1 MKIVID
7 AWLERKDPQIRF
19 LDGDNASVLMQVGP
33 ELTQRLLEH
42 GEISVDDLQN
52 PLNHAFADMVF
63 RMLGFPPTNCFD
75 LFSIN

>member
-33 ELTQRLLEH
+33 ALTRQLLEH
-42 GEISVDDLQN
+42 GEISVEELQN
-52 PLNHAFADMVF
+52 PLGHDLAAMVF
-63 RMLGFPPTNCFD
+63 RMLWIPVANEVF
-75 LFSIN
+75 

>member
-33 ELTQRLLEH
+33 ALTQRLLEH
-42 GEISVDDLQN
+42 GEISVEDLQN
-52 PLNHAFADMVF
+52 PLNHDLADLIF
-63 RMLGFPPTNCFD
+63 RMLGIPFATEAF
-75 LFSIN
+75 

>member
-19 LDGDNASVLMQVGP
+19 LDGDSASVLMQVGP
-33 ELTQRLLEH
+33 ALTQRLLEH

-52 PLNHAFADMVF
+52 PLNHDFAARVF
-63 RMLGFPPTNCFD
+63 RMLWMPVANEAF
-75 LFSIN
+75 

>member
-33 ELTQRLLEH
+33 ALTQRLLEH
-42 GEISVDDLQN
+42 GEISIEDLQN
-52 PLNHAFADMVF
+52 PLNPDFASLVF
-63 RMLGFPPTNCFD
+63 RMLGLPAANEVF
-75 LFSIN
+75 

>member
-33 ELTQRLLEH
+33 ALTQQLLEH
-42 GEISVDDLQN
+42 DEISVKELQN
-52 PLNHAFADMVF
+52 PLDHDLAALVF
-63 RMLGFPPTNCFD
+63 RMLGISVANQVF
-75 LFSIN
+75 

>member
-33 ELTQRLLEH
+33 ALTKRLLEH

-52 PLNHAFADMVF
+52 PLNHDLAALVF
-63 RMLGFPPTNCFD
+63 RMLGLPVATGVF
-75 LFSIN
+75 

>member
-33 ELTQRLLEH
+33 ALTRQLLGH
-42 GEISVDDLQN
+42 GEISVEDLQN
-52 PLNHAFADMVF
+52 PLNHDLASLVF
-63 RMLGFPPTNCFD
+63 RMLGIPVANEVF
-75 LFSIN
+75 

>member
-19 LDGDNASVLMQVGP
+19 LDGKDASVLMHVGP
-33 ELTQRLLEH
+33 MLTQRLLDH

-52 PLNHAFADMVF
+52 PLSHELADFVL
-63 RMLGFPPTNCFD
+63 RMLGLPCANEAF
-75 LFSIN
+75 

>member
-33 ELTQRLLEH
+33 ALTRQLLEH
-42 GEISVDDLQN
+42 GEISVDELQN
-52 PLNHAFADMVF
+52 PLNHDLAALVF
-63 RMLGFPPTNCFD
+63 RMLGLPAANEVF
-75 LFSIN
+75 

>member
-33 ELTQRLLEH
+33 ALAQQLLEH
-42 GEISVDDLQN
+42 GEISVEDLQN
-52 PLNHAFADMVF
+52 PRNHDLAAMVF
-63 RMLGFPPTNCFD
+63 RMLGIPVANEVF
-75 LFSIN
+75 

>member
-33 ELTQRLLEH
+33 ELTQRLLEL

-52 PLNHAFADMVF
+52 PLNHDLADLIF

-75 LFSIN
+75 LFALN